1 MDISNLKY
9 APQMF
14 HHLKGGSFICASA
27 TDQEQRNWYE
37 ALEAGWENYAQ
48 AWAATTGMELARGDG
63 YYFFR
68 KKVTGDRKTFE
79 TMATDYKDYLAVMNL
94 LLHLD
99 SSFGIGHV
107 VTRTWL
113 LSRFD
118 LCPPAKEI
126 CKSMFT
132 GNTTDE
138 WASDIIKK
146 LKEMDMV
153 GEYLDDERN
162 EMRYPVTEAFDYYR
176 TFIESIQ
183 FVSKE
188 DEDAIEKTPESSL
201 FDEPENL

>member
-99 SSFGIGHV
+99 SSFGVGHV

-126 CKSMFT
+126 CKNYKPEYPSIKAYFEAI
-132 GNTTDE
+132 N
-138 WASDIIKK
+138 DII
-146 LKEMDMV
+146 
-153 GEYLDDERN
+153 LDKDAVKYDEN
-162 EMRYPVTEAFDYYR
+162 GNATVDFQN
-176 TFIESIQ
+176 I
-183 FVSKE
+183 
-188 DEDAIEKTPESSL
+188 
-201 FDEPENL
+201 